1 VKRAVLLAAA
11 MLVAGTSR
19 ADPERA
25 STDPIRLP
33 ALGAGTRITSTLDAA
48 STGNHDGGP
57 AINTYLGVGATV
69 DVGHDVE
76 LWGLVPV
83 AGLPIT
89 DRTYMYGP
97 DLGNVTV
104 GGRWLRRTPREGG
117 EFIVAL
123 GGAVALP
130 TGPERADTLP
140 MQTILDLGA
149 FEAESLTVRAEGD
162 LAYVTSGYMLQAHAV
177 GFHQRRAEMTTNLRF
192 GAELGVAAGA
202 RIAGA
207 VWATAEA
214 VGILAERDNRFD
226 EVDRSSV
233 QADGVLGGALRYRGR
248 AFQAGLSAYFHR
260 LHPEPM
266 VSATVAVPL

>member
-1 VKRAVLLAAA
+1 
-11 MLVAGTSR
+11 MLVAGT
-19 ADPERA
+19 ATAEPERA

-33 ALGAGTRITSTLDAA
+33 ALGAGTRVTSTLDAA

-76 LWGLVPV
+76 LWGLVPI

-104 GGRWLRRTPREGG
+104 GGRWLRRVPRGGG
-117 EFIVAL
+117 EIIVAA
-123 GGAVALP
+123 GGALSVP

-140 MQTILDLGA
+140 MLTILDLGT
-149 FEAESLTVRAEGD
+149 FEAESLTFRAEGD
-162 LAYVTSGYMLQAHAV
+162 VGYVTSGYMLQAHAV
-177 GFHQRRAEMTTNLRF
+177 GFYHRREDMTTTMRF
-192 GAELGVAAGA
+192 GAELGVAASA
-202 RIAGA
+202 RLAGR
-207 VWATAEA
+207 VWATAEV
-214 VGILAERDNRFD
+214 VGLVAERDNRFD
-226 EVDRSSV
+226 EVDRSTV
-233 QADGVLGGALRYRGR
+233 EADAVIGAALRYRGR

-260 LHPEPM
+260 LYPEPM